1 MIPLV
6 LKTKSRN
13 NRNLISRTFKN
24 ANLQITPGR
33 NKRVFPEIIGV

>member
-1 MIPLV
+1 MIPFV

-24 ANLQITPGR
+24 ANLQNTLGR
-33 NKRVFPEIIGV
+33 NKGVFPEIIGV